1 LRAFSKGFIVA
12 ADPFSVSSICI
23 VLEKFML

>member
-1 LRAFSKGFIVA
+1 LRAFSNGFIAPV
-12 ADPFSVSSICI
+12 DPFSVSSICI